1 MNHRTLA
8 VLVAGC
14 LPLVASAVY
23 LETFDAYAP
32 GSQLHGQGGW
42 VGWGGDPGAGALV
55 SNAQSFTP
63 GNSVAVVGATDITRW
78 FSGYTSG
85 QYRLSGWQYIPSSS
99 TTGLPYW
106 IWLNIGEAN
115 WSIQTWF
122 NLSDNVV
129 QSDYGLSA
137 TLPLVRDQWV
147 ELSALVDLDANT
159 VTEYYNG
166 TLLTVHDWQVGGA
179 AAIAQVDLYANGANV
194 VYYDNIAISLIP
206 EPAALSLLALG
217 ALAIPRRRS

>member
-1 MNHRTLA
+1 MNRSVFA
-8 VLVAGC
+8 ALVAVC
-14 LPLVASAVY
+14 LPVAASAVY

-42 VGWGGDPGAGALV
+42 IGWGGDPGAGALV
-55 SNAQSFTP
+55 SNAQSLSA
-63 GNSVAVVGATDITRW
+63 GNSVAVTGATDVTHW

-85 QYRLSGWQYIPSSS
+85 QFRISGWQYIPSSS
-99 TTGLPYW
+99 TTGTTYW

-122 NLSDNVV
+122 DLSDGIVM
-129 QSDYGLSA
+129 SDYGTSA
-137 TLPLVRDQWV
+137 TLPIVRDQWV
-147 ELSALVDLDANT
+147 ELSAVVDLDANT
-159 VTEYYNG
+159 VSEYYNG
-166 TLLTVHDWQVGGA
+166 TLLTVHAWQVGGA
-179 AAIAQVDLYANGANV
+179 AAIAQVDLYANGAHV

-217 ALAIPRRRS
+217 ALALARRRR